1 MRDIRVHDTYQATEF
16 VTRFGSAGAEARVPL
31 GRSPAQLHHPVQRQA
46 ESGIASQMIMR
57 DVETS
62 GDAGAAETARTSQ
75 TSRSADPE
83 KIADIVYRMMLRDL
97 TVERERRR

>member
-31 GRSPAQLHHPVQRQA
+31 GRSPAQLHNPVQRQA

-62 GDAGAAETARTSQ
+62 GDAGAAEMGQ